1 MNTKGG
7 DKKIMV
13 VHVVDL
19 LILFISGKINCKFLL
34 H

>member
-1 MNTKGG
+1 MNTKAD

-13 VHVVDL
+13 VVDL
-19 LILFISGKINCKFLL
+19 LILFISGKIILQLFLL